1 MMKQLGLLI
10 VGPLLLA
17 LFAAT
22 AFGAAPGPS
31 LVMHFDNGKAYLSN
45 ADKDKLH
52 RLFKAYDV
60 RRSGRVFV
68 LGYTD
73 SRGSKPY
80 NYSLSRKR
88 AQLVRR
94 EIIDS
99 SGIDATIV
107 MALGKG
113 PENPIADNAKANGRA
128 RNRRAEVYLANVA
141 PHKSKRIYGPNDPY
155 LSKINNHIKAA
166 DDLIRRRQ
174 FNDALHRLKQAHA
187 LGGDHYA
194 DWHTAMGI
202 AGFYANVPAES
213 VKAHLAT
220 ALGLDPYHSKARE
233 FLSRIDAR
241 QLVAAGKITP
251 KMGRSVKDAI
261 AVTTSV
267 QEYELLHLFGMQPLS
282 HRTLDHRSVVA
293 WDCENSTGKR
303 VTYYFDHLQ
312 TFSWAF
318 AQASG
323 SAPQLDME
331 RTPAKAI
338 NAAAAAKETL
348 QPSSVSADKDSHQP
362 ESESDLSQ
370 NPQRIWRSTLFR

>member
-10 VGPLLLA
+10 FSSLLSALLA
-17 LFAAT
+17 APV
-22 AFGAAPGPS
+22 FGAAPGPS
-31 LVMHFDNGKAYLSN
+31 VVVHFGNGKAYLN
-45 ADKDKLH
+45 NTDKDKLH

-73 SRGSKPY
+73 NRGNRQY

-88 AQLVRR
+88 AQSVRR

-99 SGIDATIV
+99 FGIDATIV

-113 PENPIADNAKANGRA
+113 PENPIADNAKADGRA
-128 RNRRAEVYLANVA
+128 RNRRAEVYLANVT
-141 PHKSKRIYGPNDPY
+141 PLKPKRIYGPNDPN
-155 LSKINNHIKAA
+155 LSNINDHIKAA

-174 FNDALHRLKQAHA
+174 FNDALYRLKQAHA

-202 AGFYANVPAES
+202 AGFYAGVPAES

-220 ALGLDPYHSKARE
+220 ALALDPYHYKARE
-233 FLSRIDAR
+233 FLSRIEAQ
-241 QLVAAGKITP
+241 QLVAAGKITR
-251 KMGRSVKDAI
+251 KMGRSAKDAI

-267 QEYELLHLFGMQPLS
+267 QEYEFLHLFGMQPLS
-282 HRTLDHRSVVA
+282 QRQLDHRPVVA
-293 WDCENSTGKR
+293 WECETPKGKR
-303 VTYYFDHLQ
+303 MTYYFNHSQ

-318 AQASG
+318 E
-323 SAPQLDME
+323 P
-331 RTPAKAI
+331 TT
-338 NAAAAAKETL
+338 N
-348 QPSSVSADKDSHQP
+348 SADPKPVSRTATPEILPSAQRFPAQKPNHSDAAVDSQKP
-362 ESESDLSQ
+362 MAQGSG
-370 NPQRIWRSTLFR
+370 NPQRIWQSILFK

>member
-1 MMKQLGLLI
+1 MLKQLGILIMGALLPI
-10 VGPLLLA
+10 
-17 LFAAT
+17 LFAVP

-31 LVMHFDNGKAYLSN
+31 VVVHFDNGKAYLN
-45 ADKDKLH
+45 GADKDTLH

-73 SRGSKPY
+73 SRGNRQY
-80 NYSLSRKR
+80 NYNLSRKR
-88 AQLVRR
+88 AQSVRR

-99 SGIDATIV
+99 FGIDATIV

-113 PENPIADNAKANGRA
+113 PENPIADNAKADGRA

-141 PHKSKRIYGPNDPY
+141 PHKPKRIYGPNDPH
-155 LSKINNHIKAA
+155 LSKIKDHIEAA

-202 AGFYANVPAES
+202 AGFYADVPAES

-220 ALGLDPYHSKARE
+220 ALGLDPYHYKARE
-233 FLSRIDAR
+233 FLSRIEAR
-241 QLVAAGKITP
+241 QLVAAGKITR

-267 QEYELLHLFGMQPLS
+267 QEYEFLNLFGMQPLS
-282 HRTLDHRSVVA
+282 HRKLDHLPVVA
-293 WDCENSTGKR
+293 WNCENPKGKR
-303 VTYYFDHLQ
+303 VTYYFDHSK

-323 SAPQLDME
+323 SALQLHMK
-331 RTPAKAI
+331 RTPVTDIK
-338 NAAAAAKETL
+338 AAAAEKPARQL
-348 QPSSVSADKDSHQP
+348 PSGPANDESQQP
-362 ESESDLSQ
+362 ESNLSQ
-370 NPQRIWRSTLFR
+370 NPQRIWQSTLFK

>member
-1 MMKQLGLLI
+1 MLKQLGILI
-10 VGPLLLA
+10 IGALLLA
-17 LFAAT
+17 LLAAP
-22 AFGAAPGPS
+22 AFGAVPGPS
-31 LVMHFDNGKAYLSN
+31 VVVHFDNGKAYLN
-45 ADKDKLH
+45 DTDKDKLH

-60 RRSGRVFV
+60 RKSGRVFV

-73 SRGSKPY
+73 SRGNRQY

-88 AQLVRR
+88 AKSVRR

-99 SGIDATIV
+99 FGIDATIV

-113 PENPIADNAKANGRA
+113 PENPIADNAKADGRA

-141 PHKSKRIYGPNDPY
+141 PRKPKRIYGPNDPH
-155 LSKINNHIKAA
+155 LSKINDHIKAA

-202 AGFYANVPAES
+202 AGFYADVPAES

-220 ALGLDPYHSKARE
+220 ALGLDPYHYKARE
-233 FLSRIDAR
+233 FLSRIEAR

-261 AVTTSV
+261 AVTTAV
-267 QEYELLHLFGMQPLS
+267 QEYEFLHLFGMQPLS
-282 HRTLDHRSVVA
+282 HRKLDHRAVVA
-293 WDCENSTGKR
+293 WECENPKGKR
-303 VTYYFDHLQ
+303 ITYYFDHSQ
-312 TFSWAF
+312 TFTWAF
-318 AQASG
+318 AQASDN
-323 SAPQLDME
+323 APQLNMK
-331 RTPAKAI
+331 RTPATDIKT
-338 NAAAAAKETL
+338 AAVDNEKRKL
-348 QPSSVSADKDSHQP
+348 QPASANH
-362 ESESDLSQ
+362 ESEQPKSDLAQ
-370 NPQRIWRSTLFR
+370 NPQRIWQSTLFK

>member
-1 MMKQLGLLI
+1 MMKQLGFLF
-10 VGPLLLA
+10 VGASLLA
-17 LFAAT
+17 PLAAT
-22 AFGAAPGPS
+22 AFDAVPDPS
-31 LVMHFDNGKAYLSN
+31 VVVHFDNGKTYLN
-45 ADKDKLH
+45 DADKDKLH

-60 RRSGRVFV
+60 CRSGRVFV

-73 SRGSKPY
+73 SRGNRQY

-88 AQLVRR
+88 AQSVRR

-99 SGIDATIV
+99 FGIDATNVI
-107 MALGKG
+107 ALGKG
-113 PENPIADNAKANGRA
+113 PENPIADNAKADSRA

-141 PHKSKRIYGPNDPY
+141 PHKPKRIYGPNDPH
-155 LSKINNHIKAA
+155 LSKINDHIKAA

-202 AGFYANVPAES
+202 AGLYADVPAES

-220 ALGLDPYHSKARE
+220 ALALDPYHYKARE
-233 FLSRIDAR
+233 FLSRIEAR

-267 QEYELLHLFGMQPLS
+267 QEYEFLHLFGMQPLS
-282 HRTLDHRSVVA
+282 HRKLDHHPVVA
-293 WDCENSTGKR
+293 WDCENLKGKR
-303 VTYYFDHLQ
+303 VTYYFDHSQ

-318 AQASG
+318 DQAEG
-323 SAPQLDME
+323 NARRLNMKH
-331 RTPAKAI
+331 TPAADIKE
-338 NAAAAAKETL
+338 AAAAKKAH
-348 QPSSVSADKDSHQP
+348 QPPPVAANNDSRQP
-362 ESESDLSQ
+362 ESDLARH
-370 NPQRIWRSTLFR
+370 PQRIWQSTLFN

>member
-1 MMKQLGLLI
+1 MLKQFGILI
-10 VGPLLLA
+10 IGALLLA
-17 LFAAT
+17 LLAAP

-31 LVMHFDNGKAYLSN
+31 VVVHFDNGKAYLN
-45 ADKDKLH
+45 DADKDKLH

-60 RRSGRVFV
+60 RKSGRVFV

-73 SRGSKPY
+73 SRGNRQY

-88 AQLVRR
+88 AQSVRR

-99 SGIDATIV
+99 FGIGATIV

-113 PENPIADNAKANGRA
+113 PENPIADNAKADGRA
-128 RNRRAEVYLANVA
+128 RNRRAEVYLANVD
-141 PHKSKRIYGPNDPY
+141 PRKPKRSYGPNDPH
-155 LSKINNHIKAA
+155 LSKINDHIKAA

-202 AGFYANVPAES
+202 AGFYADVPADS

-220 ALGLDPYHSKARE
+220 ALGLDPYHYKARE
-233 FLSRIDAR
+233 FLSRVEAR
-241 QLVAAGKITP
+241 QLVAAGQITR

-261 AVTTSV
+261 AVTTSA
-267 QEYELLHLFGMQPLS
+267 QEYEFLHLFGMQPLS
-282 HRTLDHRSVVA
+282 HRKLDHRPVVA
-293 WDCENSTGKR
+293 WECENPKGNR
-303 VTYYFDHLQ
+303 VTYYFDHTQ

-323 SAPQLDME
+323 RAPQLNMK
-331 RTPAKAI
+331 RAPALDIK
-338 NAAAAAKETL
+338 AAAADKGAPQL
-348 QPSSVSADKDSHQP
+348 PSVSANEENQP
-362 ESESDLSQ
+362 PESDLSQ
-370 NPQRIWRSTLFR
+370 NPQRIWQSTLFK